1 MKILKQRFAE
11 LLPHI
16 LDYNYTVSED
26 MKPNV
31 ANSVLQHY
39 LQGKQL
45 STKARKE
52 ITRVRFLLTKSV
64 LLIYLMTSAVN
75 NSD

>member
-1 MKILKQRFAE
+1 MKILEQRFDE

-16 LDYNYTVSED
+16 LDYNYTVPED
-26 MKPNV
+26 RKLNV

-52 ITRVRFLLTKSV
+52 ITRVRFLHT
-64 LLIYLMTSAVN
+64 N
-75 NSD
+75 